1 MKIDKLEEVEKKFR
15 QLEKKLLATSYPENA
30 VNKKMSLVLGTIKSF
45 EIVVTRFRNNRKKL
59 QEISIES
66 SGWWKTHPKAKS
78 RQAHPDEEYVH
89 SAIRV
94 DVESLFV
101 YGLIL
106 VQRTL
111 LLIFLFLPDK
121 PPKDKFEH
129 LTKFYHWLN
138 SNKGISPLAVELK
151 THFADTP
158 KWLYAVLRFYRNEF
172 IEHMDRSY
180 QQGMGF
186 STYGNG
192 FQLSSYK
199 WNYSDDDTKRIS
211 EFKRKLIKRKVI
223 FPTEIRPR
231 QYVQFMFD
239 RIVEIP
245 EDLLE
250 EALLI
255 IEDVGGESPE
265 PEKLIAMVQAYLN
278 GMFDFLISNFDKS
291 ELAKYPKF
299 QKK

>member
-1 MKIDKLEEVEKKFR
+1 MKIDRLEAVENKFR
-15 QLEKKLLATSYPENA
+15 QLEKKLLTTNYPENA
-30 VNKKMSLVLGTIKSF
+30 VNKEMGLVFGTIKSF
-45 EIVVTRFRNNRKKL
+45 EVVVTRFRNNRKKL
-59 QEISIES
+59 QEISLNNS
-66 SGWWKTHPKAKS
+66 NWWKTHPKVKS
-78 RQAHPDEEYVH
+78 RQAHPDEEYVN

-101 YGLIL
+101 YGLMV

-111 LLIFLFLPDK
+111 LLIRLFLPDS
-121 PPKDKFEH
+121 PTRDKFEH

-138 SNKGISPLAVELK
+138 SNKNISPLAIELK
-151 THFADTP
+151 THFTDTL
-158 KWLYAVLRFYRNEF
+158 KWLFAVLRFYRNEF

-180 QQGMGF
+180 QQGMRF
-186 STYGNG
+186 STYGNS
-192 FQLSSYK
+192 FQLSSYR
-199 WNYSDDDTKRIS
+199 WDYSDADTKRIG
-211 EFKRKLIKRKVI
+211 EFKRKLVKRKVI
-223 FPTEIRPR
+223 FPFEIRPR

-265 PEKLIAMVQAYLN
+265 PEKLITMVQVYLN
-278 GMFDFLISNFDKS
+278 KMFDFMINNFDRS
-291 ELAKYPKF
+291 EFVKYPKF
-299 QKK
+299 PNI